1 MLDPLATVLVVV
13 SLVLA
18 AYAGVLAALDRQPGR
33 ALLQGL
39 LGLQVL
45 LIVQLGVAVVKLLG
59 GERPASLSSFV
70 GYLLVSVLIVPLA
83 MYWSLEEKTRWSTL
97 VLVAACLTVSVL
109 VGRLLMVWAT
119 VA

>member
-1 MLDPLATVLVVV
+1 VVDPLAAAIVVA
-13 SLVLA
+13 SLLLA
-18 AYAGVLAALDRQPGR
+18 AFAGVLAAIDRRPGR

-39 LGLQVL
+39 IGLQ
-45 LIVQLGVAVVKLLG
+45 VAVVKLLG

-83 MYWSLEEKTRWSTL
+83 MYWALEEKTRWSTL

-109 VGRLLMVWAT
+109 VGRLLMVWSASG
-119 VA
+119 